1 MYAKYKLKN
10 GQKISAF
17 LWNDIIKGEHFR
29 DTTSCY
35 SFTEEG
41 SIDSSNEFDVNIKK
55 DENEKLFFEFNGE
68 KIKFEDFEFM
78 TVDQLIE
85 KLSLNED
92 KSAIREDDF
101 LATFLK
107 DTDNVGVIDK
117 LDEYD
122 KFARCFGIGLTSSNS
137 NKKECL
143 CVPTERRY
151 EKYDWSYK
159 VTLEAADEDIRVDYA
174 YKSYY
179 FSDLVSLIK
188 DGHIK
193 LVNRNTYELTP
204 RVGFQKKKVRK

>member
-10 GQKISAF
+10 GQKISVF
-17 LWNDIIKGEHFR
+17 LWSDIIKGEQFR
-29 DTTSCY
+29 DYTSCY
-35 SFTEEG
+35 PMIEEG
-41 SIDSSNEFDVNIKK
+41 NIDISNELNVYIKK

-85 KLSLNED
+85 KLSLSED
-92 KSAIREDDF
+92 KSEVREDDF
-101 LATFLK
+101 IATFLK
-107 DTDNVGVIDK
+107 DTDNVGLIDK

-122 KFARCFGIGLTSSNS
+122 KFARCFGIGLTSSTGNT
-137 NKKECL
+137 KECL

-159 VTLEAADEDIRVDYA
+159 VTLEAADEDKRIDYA
-174 YKSYY
+174 YKNYY

-193 LVNRNTYELTP
+193 LVNRNTYGLTP
-204 RVGFQKKKVRK
+204 RVGFQKKKIR